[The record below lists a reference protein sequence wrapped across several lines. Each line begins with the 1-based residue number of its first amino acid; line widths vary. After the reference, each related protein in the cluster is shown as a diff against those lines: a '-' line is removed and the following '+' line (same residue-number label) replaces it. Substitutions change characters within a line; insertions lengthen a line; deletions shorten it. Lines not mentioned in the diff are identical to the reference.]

1 MIKNV
6 IQMRVLAKIKAIVRA
21 MINAIVEAKNE
32 V

>member
-1 MIKNV
+1 VIKNV